1 MNYRYDVQLMVKAAE
16 MYYTDRL
23 TQEEIARQLKVS
35 RSSVS
40 LILSEALEKGIIEI
54 TVKDPQL
61 SNESIAEKYKTLFP
75 VRECHII
82 STSIKDPDAVIGIVA
97 ERTVAVYNKIIEN
110 GETVGLAWGRTCY
123 EFVARYKA
131 SKVLNETRI
140 VPLIGGS
147 DQSAKYFQLN
157 EMVRQFAEKLSGT
170 PFFIHAPAVTAS
182 KEDRNMFMT
191 SSVMQPILEKWK
203 NMDVIITGIGAPP
216 GNHQTSDENKRYW
229 PGKRPLG
236 EETIAGNLQKENAVG
251 DICAQYFDING
262 RFIGGLS
269 ENIIG
274 ISDDNLRNTRTVIGV
289 AVGPEKALSV
299 VGALRTG
306 VIDVFV
312 CDEPTALRVLAVMEH

>member
-16 MYYTDRL
+16 MYYTERL

-54 TVKDPQL
+54 RVKDPQL
-61 SNESIAEKYKTLFP
+61 SNESVAEKFKTLFP

-97 ERTVAVYNKIIEN
+97 ERAVAVYNKIIEN
-110 GETVGLAWGRTCY
+110 GQTVGLAWGRTCY

-157 EMVRQFAEKLSGT
+157 EMVRQFAEKLNGT

-182 KEDRNMFMT
+182 TEDRNMFMT
-191 SSVMQPILEKWK
+191 SSVMLPILEKWK
-203 NMDVIITGIGAPP
+203 SMDVIITGIGAPP
-216 GNHQTSDENKRYW
+216 GNNDENERFW

-251 DICAQYFDING
+251 DICAQYFDIDG

-274 ISDDNLRNTRTVIGV
+274 ISDGDLRNTRTVIGV

-306 VIDVFV
+306 VIDILIS
-312 CDEPTALRVLAVMEH
+312 DELTALRVLSVLGC